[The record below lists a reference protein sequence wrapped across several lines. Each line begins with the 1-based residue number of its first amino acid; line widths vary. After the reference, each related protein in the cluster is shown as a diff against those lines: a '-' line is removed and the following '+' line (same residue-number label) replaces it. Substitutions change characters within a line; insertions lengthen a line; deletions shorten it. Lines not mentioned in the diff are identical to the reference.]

1 MREMAD
7 NKRIPSQAI
16 RSLLKV
22 YFIMGSVNC
31 RLSPAEVLTEALAGG
46 ITLFQFREKGKGALT
61 GRGKFEL
68 AQNLMQL
75 CRAHGV
81 PFIVNDDLELA
92 IALNADGIH
101 VGQDDA
107 SAGTIRARLG
117 AGKIIGVSAH
127 TLQEAQQAI
136 EDGADYL
143 GIGPVY
149 PTSSKEDAQPVNG
162 TRLIEELRTRGID
175 IPLVGIGGITLSN
188 TAPVIAAG
196 ADGISLI
203 SAIAQ
208 AAKISETAKG
218 FVKTVEEGL
227 RRG

>member
-1 MREMAD
+1 MSD
-7 NKRIPSQAI
+7 LNRIPSKAI

-31 RLSPAEVLTEALAGG
+31 RLDPAEVLTEALAGG
-46 ITLFQFREKGKGALT
+46 ITLFQFREKGNAALT
-61 GRGKFEL
+61 GSAKFEL
-68 AQNLMQL
+68 AMSLMQL
-75 CRAHGV
+75 CRAHDV

-92 IALNADGIH
+92 IALDADGIH

-107 SAGTIRARLG
+107 PASMIRSKLG
-117 AGKIIGVSAH
+117 PGKIIGVSAH

-136 EDGADYL
+136 LDGADYL
-143 GIGPVY
+143 GVGPVY
-149 PTSSKEDAQPVNG
+149 PTNSKADAQPVNG
-162 TRLIEELRTRGID
+162 TRLIEELRARGID

-188 TAPVIAAG
+188 AAPVIAAG

-208 AAKISETAKG
+208 ADQISEAARG

-227 RRG
+227 RHRG